1 MGARAAS
8 SLPAALPIG
17 VKDNTAGTINMF
29 RSIRARII
37 AATAG
42 CLAVALLLNTVIN
55 YQVTSQHNQNAQQ
68 DILAS
73 TSSSHSLAISD
84 WVNNKMT
91 AVSSLQKAALS
102 EDPVP
107 VFTQV
112 AQAGGFIN
120 VYVGYASKT
129 AKFSNPDGVPA
140 DYDPTIRPWYQQAV
154 KADAPVVTA
163 PYVDAGSGKLV
174 VTFAVPVKENGT
186 LKAVVSGDVSMDSVV
201 ANVHGI
207 SPTPNSSGML
217 LDSDGTII
225 AANDGKLT
233 LKPYTDAIGG
243 VALSELLSGKAVHGT
258 FTGTDKEFI
267 ATKVNGTQWQLVV
280 ALDSA
285 DSTTG
290 LRAQL
295 KASAMSLVVL
305 VLIAGALMH
314 WIVATMLKRLVTI
327 RDAMNAISNGTDD
340 LSQRL
345 PEQGN
350 DEVAQIAHAFNAFS
364 DKLSVVMMKLRDS
377 STSVKQAAQEIAA
390 GNHDLSGRTE
400 QAASSLR
407 ETASAVE
414 QITASVAQSTDSAAQ
429 ANAQAHTASEAA
441 SRGGQVVSQAIST
454 MQTIEVASARIG
466 DITSVIDG
474 IAFQTN
480 ILALNAAVEAARAG
494 EQGRGFAV
502 VAGEVRNL
510 ASRSAQAAKEIKTL
524 IDSTTESVATGSRY
538 VRLAGDSMGDIVSSI
553 DSVSVIMREITVA
566 TNEQMKGIQE
576 INHAVI
582 DLDRMVQQN
591 AELVIQS
598 AAAAGALQSQAGELA
613 ETAGHFRI

>member
-1 MGARAAS
+1 
-8 SLPAALPIG
+8 
-17 VKDNTAGTINMF
+17 MF

-37 AATAG
+37 TATAG

-55 YQVTSQHNQNAQQ
+55 YQVTSQHNQDSQQ
-68 DILAS
+68 SILNS
-73 TSSSHSLAISD
+73 TSGSHSLAISD
-84 WVNNKMT
+84 WVNSKMT
-91 AVSSLQKAALS
+91 AISSLQKVALTD
-102 EDPVP
+102 DPVQ

-112 AQAGGFIN
+112 AEAGGFIN

-140 DYDPTIRPWYQQAV
+140 DYDPTIRPWYQQAL
-154 KADAPVVTA
+154 KADGPIVTA

-207 SPTPNSSGML
+207 NPTPNSSGLL
-217 LDSDGTII
+217 LDSEGTII

-233 LKPYTDAIGG
+233 LKPVADAING
-243 VALSELLSGKAVHGT
+243 VPLADLLSGKSVHGT
-258 FTGTDKEFI
+258 FLGADKEFL
-267 ATKVNGTQWQLVV
+267 ASKVKGTNWQLVV

-285 DSTTG
+285 DSTSG

-295 KASAMSLVVL
+295 KASAISLIVL

-314 WIVATMLKRLVTI
+314 WIVATMLQRLLTI
-327 RDAMNAISNGTDD
+327 RDAMNAISSGTDD

-364 DKLSVVMMKLRDS
+364 DKLAVVMVKLRDS

-390 GNHDLSGRTE
+390 GNQDLSGRTE
-400 QAASSLR
+400 QAASNLR

-414 QITASVAQSTDSAAQ
+414 QITASVAQSTDAAAQ
-429 ANAQAHTASEAA
+429 ANTQAHTASDAA
-441 SRGGQVVSQAIST
+441 SRGGKVVSQAITT
-454 MQTIEVASARIG
+454 MQSIEVASSRIG

-480 ILALNAAVEAARAG
+480 ILALNASVEAARAG

-510 ASRSAQAAKEIKTL
+510 ASRSAQAAKEIKSL
-524 IDSTTESVATGSRY
+524 IDSTTESVATGSRF
-538 VRLAGDSMGDIVSSI
+538 VRLAGESMGEIASSI

-598 AAAAGALQSQAGELA
+598 AAAASALQSQAGELA

>member
-1 MGARAAS
+1 
-8 SLPAALPIG
+8 
-17 VKDNTAGTINMF
+17 MF

-42 CLAVALLLNTVIN
+42 CLAIALLLNTVIN
-55 YQVTSQHNQNAQQ
+55 YQVTSQHNQDAQQ
-68 DILAS
+68 DILTS
-73 TSSSHSLAISD
+73 TSGSHSLAISD
-84 WVNNKMT
+84 WVSSKTT
-91 AVSSLQKAALS
+91 AIASLQKVALTD
-102 EDPVP
+102 DPVP
-107 VFTQV
+107 VFTQI
-112 AQAGGFIN
+112 AQAAGFIN

-140 DYDPTIRPWYQQAV
+140 DYDPTIRPWYQQAA
-154 KADAPVVTA
+154 KADAPIVTA

-186 LKAVVSGDVSMDSVV
+186 LKAVVAGDVSMDNVV
-201 ANVHGI
+201 ANVQGI
-207 SPTPNSSGML
+207 KPTPNSSGL
-217 LDSDGTII
+217 LLNSDGSVI

-233 LKPYTDAIGG
+233 LKPFGEAISEVQFADLQAGKPVTG
-243 VALSELLSGKAVHGT
+243 VFAGAEKA
-258 FTGTDKEFI
+258 FL
-267 ATKVNGTQWQLVV
+267 ATKVNGTNWMLVV

-285 DSTTG
+285 DSTAG

-295 KASAMSLVVL
+295 KASAVSLIVL
-305 VLIAGALMH
+305 VILAGALMH
-314 WIVATMLKRLVTI
+314 WIVATMLKRLITI
-327 RDAMNAISNGTDD
+327 RDAMNAISSGTDD

-364 DKLSVVMMKLRDS
+364 DKLSVVMVKLRDS
-377 STSVKQAAQEIAA
+377 SHSVQQAAQEIAA
-390 GNHDLSGRTE
+390 GNQDLSERTE

-414 QITASVAQSTDSAAQ
+414 QITASVALSTDSAAQ
-429 ANAQAHTASEAA
+429 ANDQAHTASEAA
-441 SRGGQVVSQAIST
+441 SRGGKVVSQAIST
-454 MQTIEVASARIG
+454 MQSIEVASTKIG
-466 DITSVIDG
+466 DITSVIDA

-480 ILALNAAVEAARAG
+480 ILALNASVEAARAG

-510 ASRSAQAAKEIKTL
+510 ASRSAQAAKEIKSL
-524 IDSTTESVATGSRY
+524 IDSTTDSVATGSRY
-538 VRLAGDSMGDIVSSI
+538 VRLAGESMGEIVSSI

-598 AAAAGALQSQAGELA
+598 AAAAGALQEQAGELA